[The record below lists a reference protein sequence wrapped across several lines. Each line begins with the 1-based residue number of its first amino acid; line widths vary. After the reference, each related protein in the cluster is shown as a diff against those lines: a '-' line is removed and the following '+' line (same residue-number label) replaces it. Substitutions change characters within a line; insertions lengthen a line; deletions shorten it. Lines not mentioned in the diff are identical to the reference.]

1 MLVLLAPYSMYL
13 FLVVSLH
20 SGQQGC
26 TGVRVRGYAYG
37 GTSTGVPVR
46 EYQYGS
52 TSTGV
57 LLLFYCFSLADGR
70 AARKALHTLKSSV
83 GYFSTH

>member
-37 GTSTGVPVR
+37 STSTGVPVR

-57 LLLFYCFSLADGR
+57 PVREYQYGSTATVLLLFPG
-70 AARKALHTLKSSV
+70 
-83 GYFSTH
+83 

>member
-20 SGQQGC
+20 SGQQGR
-26 TGVRVRGYAYG
+26 TGYAYG
-37 GTSTGVPVR
+37 GTRTGVRVR

-83 GYFSTH
+83 GYFSTPLLRA